1 MCLAVC
7 LIAGVNAASAQ
18 VVDSPLDSEEAKEEG
33 LPFRGS
39 SFSFVQSVAGNSFF
53 KDTQLSFN
61 PYYNLAFDLTLVWH
75 FNRRFQVIL
84 NQAMQVE
91 ITDSDTTRL
100 TREPLLSDTAG
111 TFDALVVKQKVNAE
125 FQWQLHTSATLS
137 APTSL
142 ASQAATLVLGTRL
155 GATGTIS
162 LPKVLEGLG
171 LNLNVAYLHRFLR
184 SNVVEVA
191 SPYPCAAGP
200 TSREFCSALGGKTN
214 TRLGFTATLSGELAL
229 TDKWGV
235 SASYMHSWRRGADL
249 ADYTFM
255 SDDGA
260 REVLTEG
267 SRLHWRNVSTI
278 DIGVS
283 YFVINWLGLGLN
295 ASNQFQELGP
305 DSELRPPLKLADT
318 YIGLSALL
326 RLDEL
331 YLTASGGP
339 KSEED

>member
-1 MCLAVC
+1 M
-7 LIAGVNAASAQ
+7 NAASAQ

-39 SFSFVQSVAGNSFF
+39 SFSFTQSVAGNSFF
-53 KDTQLSFN
+53 RDTQLSFN
-61 PYYNLAFDLTLVWH
+61 PYYNMAFDLTLVWH
-75 FNRRFQVIL
+75 FNRVFQVIL
-84 NQAMQVE
+84 DQAMQVE
-91 ITDSDTTRL
+91 LTDSDTTRL
-100 TREPLLSDTAG
+100 VREPLFSDTTG
-111 TFDALVVKQKVNAE
+111 TFDALVAKQKVSAQ
-125 FQWQLHTSATLS
+125 FQWQVHTSATLS

-162 LPKVLEGLG
+162 LPKVLDGLG
-171 LNLNVAYLHRFLR
+171 INLNVNYVHRFLR

-191 SPYPCAAGP
+191 TPYPCAAGS
-200 TSREFCSALGGKTN
+200 TSLEFCGALGSRTN
-214 TRLGFTATLSGELAL
+214 ARLGFTATLSSELAL
-229 TDKWGV
+229 NDKWGI

-249 ADYTFM
+249 ADYTFI

-260 REVLTEG
+260 RVALPDG
-267 SRLHWRNVSTI
+267 SRQHWRNVSTI

-295 ASNQFQELGP
+295 ATNIFQERGP

-318 YIGLSALL
+318 FIGLNATL

-339 KSEED
+339 KNDEED